1 MKKCSPRAKPEIESP
16 ITQQVSDVPKHQIRW
31 SRGVATCSCGY
42 WTLWGA
48 SLESARR
55 SHGLHRRN
63 RAEVE
68 GDPVGHNSAQEEL

>member
-48 SLESARR
+48 ELDSARR
-55 SHGLHRRN
+55 SHAYHRRN
-63 RAEVE
+63 KFGVE
-68 GDPVGHNSAQEEL
+68 CQPVGQFEATGP